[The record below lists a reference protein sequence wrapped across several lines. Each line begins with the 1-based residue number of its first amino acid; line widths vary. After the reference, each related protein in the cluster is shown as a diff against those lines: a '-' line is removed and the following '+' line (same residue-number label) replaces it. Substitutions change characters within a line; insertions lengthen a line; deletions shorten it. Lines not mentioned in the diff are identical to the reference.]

1 MFNLYCLYPKLCV
14 CVWGNLGDMLFTAY
28 VCCCIFLG
36 IKFIQQLAFFLFVH
50 YWLYK
55 YKMNM
60 LMIEKE
66 CNFKLIYAC
75 YLMLAQL
82 LPFLINDWWSC
93 YSVLWT
99 PVDVLKIHKTN
110 VPRWI
115 KNNCHLYQRRD
126 MHLLGKKN

>member
-1 MFNLYCLYPKLCV
+1 MFCLYPKFCIYINVRKFRWYAIHSICV
-14 CVWGNLGDMLFTAY
+14 LLY
-28 VCCCIFLG
+28 FLG

-50 YWLYK
+50 CWLYK